1 MPSYNSRYIMLHA
14 FVLVKHCGHH
24 SWVVSCIYTGP
35 CDTHDA
41 YIELFVL
48 LHFMFISRQN
58 SPDNNRFIC
67 VNCRLPV
74 TSLSRNINWHLHID
88 TDLFYDKFNQESDV
102 TGRRQFTQMNRL
114 LSGEFCREMNMK
126 WSNTNNSMYASC
138 VSHGPV

>member
-24 SWVVSCIYTGP
+24 SWVVSCIYTGS

-48 LHFMFISRQN
+48 LQFMFISRQN

-67 VNCRLPV
+67 VNCRLRLRHFPGIL
-74 TSLSRNINWHLHID
+74 TDTYTLILIYFTINLTFYMFKLPRSNWHQISVIW
-88 TDLFYDKFNQESDV
+88 NQLRMFVYVVYITVYIE
-102 TGRRQFTQMNRL
+102 
-114 LSGEFCREMNMK
+114 
-126 WSNTNNSMYASC
+126 
-138 VSHGPV
+138 